1 VCLVKVNYELINQY
15 KILKEK
21 IMTELEIK
29 NKKFAEL
36 GEVTYK
42 ISTASFNTNQYTL
55 SSWKRKQTELIQ
67 LLEEL
72 EDRKNS

>member
-1 VCLVKVNYELINQY
+1 MCLVKVNYELINQY

>member
-1 VCLVKVNYELINQY
+1 VNYELINQY

>member
-1 VCLVKVNYELINQY
+1 
-15 KILKEK
+15 
-21 IMTELEIK
+21 MTELEIK